1 MCTDFLNIIITA
13 SLLTTSLSQAPHAP
27 SHGNAF
33 QALTCSLLLSQPP
46 LPFCFLHLST
56 HYSGPRK
63 MSMRGQMFPFSFQ
76 ILTSQNSCCFPR
88 QVHEP
93 LQFSVVLGHAVRAGS
108 CTDGP
113 KQMQLHH
120 SSQHITQIQNKIR
133 MASVHCTQHSCV
145 PLGTSLDREDR
156 KKWSL
161 SQLLPE
167 EQARTQPPLFTIL
180 TTFLSCW
187 LSIQLCP

>member
-56 HYSGPRK
+56 LQWAEKDKHERANVSLLLPN
-63 MSMRGQMFPFSFQ
+63 PH
-76 ILTSQNSCCFPR
+76 LPDSCCFPR
-88 QVHEP
+88 QVHKP
-93 LQFSVVLGHAVRAGS
+93 LQFSVVLGHTVRAGS

-113 KQMQLHH
+113 TQMQLHH

-156 KKWSL
+156 KKWSPP
-161 SQLLPE
+161 QLLPE